1 MTPQRPQQTASA
13 TPLIPATV
21 TAEITGECEGPG
33 RTGLRHRVWIHR
45 DGSITAPD
53 HLSDTDAEQVA
64 KALGDQQA
72 NLCHHW
78 LRLNDSA
85 GPRAKTTNG
94 EPHQSL
100 LTWQMPY
107 ETFWT
112 PKAQWAALAGILN
125 SITFQPMSPKA
136 ALAHAQ
142 AYVGAAGRL
151 PSRASDHLVWL
162 STPWNRQQGGYR
174 RRRATTPAEL
184 TALLAAGVPLDD
196 AAIFAVLDIEAD
208 TAQQAIRRLR
218 DWGQPP
224 DLFVRL
230 CYALPPTEAQTLI
243 KVLPDDR
250 GHRLPSILSALNSA
264 LLDNPDWTHQDVGNF
279 LLNG

>member
-1 MTPQRPQQTASA
+1 MLPSLPAA
-13 TPLIPATV
+13 LPATV
-21 TAEITGECEGPG
+21 SAQVTGECEGPG
-33 RTGLRHRVWIHR
+33 RAGLRHRVWIHR
-45 DGSITAPD
+45 DGRITAPD
-53 HLSDTDAEQVA
+53 HLADTDAEQVA

-72 NLCHHW
+72 NFCHHW

-85 GPRAKTTNG
+85 GPNVKAMNG
-94 EPHQSL
+94 ETHPSL
-100 LTWQMPY
+100 LTWEMTH

-125 SITFQPMSPKA
+125 SFTFQAMNPQT
-136 ALAHAQ
+136 ALMHAQ
-142 AYVGAAGRL
+142 AYVGSAGRL

-162 STPWNRQQGGYR
+162 ATPWHRQQGGYR
-174 RRRATTPAEL
+174 RCRATTPAEL

-196 AAIFAVLDIEAD
+196 AATFAVLDVEAA

-218 DWGQPP
+218 DWGQPA

-230 CYALPPTEAQTLI
+230 CYALPPAEAQTMI
-243 KVLPDDR
+243 KALPDDR
-250 GHRLPSILSALNSA
+250 GRRLPSILSALNSA